1 MKVQKTALYDIEY
14 LIKKN
19 YSTTGAVMEM
29 NEKLTKRIEDVNN
42 YSNNVLQEVQDMKTN
57 NLKEIYAAVRR
68 VVN

>member
-1 MKVQKTALYDIEY
+1 MKVQKTALYDIEH

>member
-1 MKVQKTALYDIEY
+1 
-14 LIKKN
+14 
-19 YSTTGAVMEM
+19 MEM